1 MPEFISEYK
10 YEFEREDT
18 MVICLNMS
26 RNTRFHFDA
35 KAVGSTHALAI
46 RNLLDRHESISW
58 TGNLVDANANPPTL
72 YQQDSILLEHFYDS
86 PEFYSQ
92 VSLRVYTQDYLRLR
106 SLANFL
112 RISMSLLF
120 SLLLKKDKEEGE
132 ILQLAVDLDIV
143 IIKNYSFS
151 TTLIY
156 LNTGEWVLLRVKS
169 PSPRDG

>member
-1 MPEFISEYK
+1 
-10 YEFEREDT
+10 
-18 MVICLNMS
+18 
-26 RNTRFHFDA
+26 
-35 KAVGSTHALAI
+35 
-46 RNLLDRHESISW
+46 
-58 TGNLVDANANPPTL
+58 
-72 YQQDSILLEHFYDS
+72 
-86 PEFYSQ
+86 
-92 VSLRVYTQDYLRLR
+92 